1 MLLAAGGV
9 WLERISITRIWIR
22 FAAVGVI
29 LLLALPFV
37 PVLLP
42 MQSPKAMATFN
53 QKYKLEKIGIL
64 KWEDLDNHPL
74 QQDFADMLGWKEL
87 TEKAENFY
95 HSLPIDEQQNTTV
108 YCRNYGQA
116 GALKYYSTDTAF
128 RQRVFCD
135 NGTFLLWLP
144 HDLNFKNLVFVGRR
158 MPDKDDEV
166 FNHFEKVTL
175 IDSVTNHLSRQMGDK
190 IIFFQNADSVA
201 AKLARDGLDEMKAEF
216 KK

>member
-22 FAAVGVI
+22 YAAVGVI

-42 MQSPKAMATFN
+42 MQSSNAMAAFN
-53 QKYKLEKIGIL
+53 HKYKLGKIGL
-64 KWEDLDNHPL
+64 LRWEDLHNHPL

-95 HSLPIDEQQNTTV
+95 HSLPINEQQNSGI

-116 GALKYYSTDTAF
+116 GALKYYSTDSAF

-135 NGTFLLWLP
+135 NGTFLLWIP
-144 HDLNFKNLVFVGRR
+144 HDLDFKNLIFIGRR

-166 FNHFEKVTL
+166 FNHFEKVAL
-175 IDSVTNHLSRQMGDK
+175 IDSVTNHLSRQLGDK
-190 IIFFQNADSVA
+190 IIFFRNADSVA
-201 AKLARDGLDEMKAEF
+201 AKLARESLDEMKSEF